1 MDRLGEVTAVD
12 GKWLE
17 ITFCRPSDCEKCHAC
32 LGGEK
37 TMTVRLEGQGAVG
50 DKALVS
56 MPVSTITRGA
66 LLAYML
72 PLAGMLI
79 GMLVGDALLP
89 LEHSLGAV
97 IGAGVGLGLP
107 LLYLLATEKKRR
119 ADPRWTPQ
127 LKQVLHTGG
136 GDAQSPQQP

>member
-32 LGGEK
+32 MGGEK
-37 TMTVRLEGQGAVG
+37 MVTVRLEGQAAVG

-56 MPVSTITRGA
+56 MPTSTITRGA

-79 GMLVGDALLP
+79 GMLAGDALIP
-89 LEHSLGAV
+89 LENSLGAV
-97 IGAGVGLGLP
+97 VGAVVGLSVP

-119 ADPRWTPQ
+119 TDPRWTPQ
-127 LKQVLHTGG
+127 LKRVLHA
-136 GDAQSPQQP
+136 GDEDE

>member
-32 LGGEK
+32 MGGEK
-37 TMTVRLEGQGAVG
+37 MVTVRLEGQAAVG

-56 MPVSTITRGA
+56 MPTSTITRGA

-79 GMLVGDALLP
+79 GMLAGDALIP
-89 LEHSLGAV
+89 LENSLGAV
-97 IGAGVGLGLP
+97 VGAVVGLSVP

-119 ADPRWTPQ
+119 TDPQWTPQ
-127 LKQVLHTGG
+127 LKRVLHA
-136 GDAQSPQQP
+136 GDKDE